1 MLKTTSSA
9 PTPACPSWGEDGERA
24 GWAAARRWLLQRGAA
39 VRAAA
44 APQAA
49 HGDVNLTLL
58 CSPRCSVMLVGWGGN
73 NGTTVTGGILAN
85 KQ

>member
-1 MLKTTSSA
+1 M
-9 PTPACPSWGEDGERA
+9 G
-24 GWAAARRWLLQRGAA
+24 RRQPL
-39 VRAAA
+39 AAA
-44 APQAA
+44 AGRCRAGRRRTGT